1 MKLDPVMLRI
11 MADTLASIPEEM
23 GRALRRTA
31 YSPNIK
37 ERMDASCALFDRDG
51 GLLSQAE
58 HIPVH
63 LGSMPIVV
71 RKLIETYPKLEPGDM
86 VMTNDPAFGGT
97 HLPDITVIL
106 PIFSEGERVA
116 FAVNRAHHAD
126 VGGMTPGSMPARS
139 TEIFQEGLIIPP
151 VKVVIG
157 GEENSNILAMIRA
170 NTRTPEE
177 RIGDLRAQFSAC
189 NLGERRYLE
198 MLNRYGREKVE
209 FYENEVKEYSRR
221 LTKERLA
228 KLPEGHYHASERI
241 ELDRQNGKRGIQKGD
256 ATIEVD
262 IELGNGKI
270 KVDFKGTDPELE
282 GNLNAPRAVTL
293 SAVYYVFKCLTGADI
308 PTNDGCFRDIEVR
321 IPDGCLLSPSRNRGI
336 CSGNVET
343 SQRVVEAL
351 FSALG
356 DALPDIIPAGSQ
368 GTMNNLIIGGRGFS
382 YYETL
387 GGGEG
392 AHPWRNGESGL
403 HTYMTNTANT
413 PVEAIEI
420 TYPIRVL
427 EYSLLEGSGGSGR
440 YCGGDGIRR
449 RIEFLGE
456 AGKLSILSGSR
467 RFAPAGRMGGED
479 GKSGRNLLI
488 RDGIETVLS
497 SLADVELKKGDVVV
511 VETPGGGGW
520 GNPEIVG
527 NKRGQDR
534 IEGS

>member
-1 MKLDPVMLRI
+1 
-11 MADTLASIPEEM
+11 
-23 GRALRRTA
+23 
-31 YSPNIK
+31 
-37 ERMDASCALFDRDG
+37 
-51 GLLSQAE
+51 
-58 HIPVH
+58 
-63 LGSMPIVV
+63 
-71 RKLIETYPKLEPGDM
+71 
-86 VMTNDPAFGGT
+86 
-97 HLPDITVIL
+97 
-106 PIFSEGERVA
+106 
-116 FAVNRAHHAD
+116 
-126 VGGMTPGSMPARS
+126 
-139 TEIFQEGLIIPP
+139 
-151 VKVVIG
+151 
-157 GEENSNILAMIRA
+157 
-170 NTRTPEE
+170 
-177 RIGDLRAQFSAC
+177 
-189 NLGERRYLE
+189 
-198 MLNRYGREKVE
+198 GREKVE